1 MTIRKSKEQPFSDLH
16 LFLMPLYNCGTMN
29 KSEQARAVMLE
40 HHLNCAQS
48 VVSTYC
54 EEFGLDRNLGL
65 KVAMGFGGGMARTGK
80 TCGAVTGA
88 YMIMGLSQRIN
99 ENNARESI
107 ERTYKLMLDFN
118 REFMALHGSLNC
130 KDLIKLDLA
139 IPEQRAKAQ
148 DRHLFATVCPDLVRD
163 AAKIMESLLA
173 TC

>member
-1 MTIRKSKEQPFSDLH
+1 LH
-16 LFLMPLYNCGTMN
+16 LFLAALYNGGTMN

-48 VVSTYC
+48 MVSTYC

-65 KVAMGFGGGMARTGK
+65 KIAMGFGGGMARTGK

-88 YMIMGLSQRIN
+88 YMILGLSQRIN

-107 ERTYKLMLDFN
+107 ERTYKLIRDFN
-118 REFMALHGSLNC
+118 REFTALHGSLSC

-139 IPEQRAKAQ
+139 VPEQRAEAQ
-148 DRHLFATVCPDLVRD
+148 DKHLFVTVCPDLVRD
-163 AAKIMESLLA
+163 AARIMESLLA

>member
-1 MTIRKSKEQPFSDLH
+1 
-16 LFLMPLYNCGTMN
+16 MN

-88 YMIMGLSQRIN
+88 YMVLGLSQRIN
-99 ENNARESI
+99 ENNSRESI
-107 ERTYKLMLDFN
+107 ERTYKLIHDFN
-118 REFMALHGSLNC
+118 REFLAMHGSLLC
-130 KDLIKLDLA
+130 KTLLKYNLSSPAQLA
-139 IPEQRAKAQ
+139 EVREKHIIATTCPE
-148 DRHLFATVCPDLVRD
+148 LVRD
-163 AAKIMESLLA
+163 AAKILESMLVIY
-173 TC
+173 

>member
-1 MTIRKSKEQPFSDLH
+1 MTIRKSKEQLFHLH
-16 LFLMPLYNCGTMN
+16 LFLVPLYNGGTMN

-54 EEFGLDRNLGL
+54 GELGLERNLGL
-65 KVAMGFGGGMARTGK
+65 KVAMGFGSGMARTGR

-99 ENNARESI
+99 ENNARENI
-107 ERTYKLMLDFN
+107 ERTYKLINDFN

-139 IPEQRAKAQ
+139 IPEQHAEARDK
-148 DRHLFATVCPDLVRD
+148 HLFVTVCPDLVRD
-163 AAKIMESLLA
+163 AARILESVLA

>member
-1 MTIRKSKEQPFSDLH
+1 MLTTYSFFHLH
-16 LFLMPLYNCGTMN
+16 LFLTPLYNCGTMN
-29 KSEQARAVMLE
+29 KSEQAKAVMLE

-65 KVAMGFGGGMARTGK
+65 KAAMGFGGGMARTGK
-80 TCGAVTGA
+80 TCGAVTGV
-88 YMIMGLSQRIN
+88 YMILGLSQRIN

-107 ERTYKLMLDFN
+107 ERTYKLIHDFN
-118 REFMALHGSLNC
+118 CEFTSLHGSLNC
-130 KDLIKLDLA
+130 KDLIKLDLS
-139 IPEQRAKAQ
+139 IPEQRAEAQ
-148 DRHLFATVCPDLVRD
+148 DKHIFVTVCPDIVRD